1 MFFFLSEIADV
12 FNCLTYLAYSS
23 LYNLEISAQIFAAV
37 QNITAPPTKG
47 ANVSDLARQVALG
60 VATNHPQSAALLA
73 NLPEAVDDKRIAA
86 MLCRIPAFLS
96 MSMKLDDV
104 QQLGSSTPEMDLSV
118 AGAILALFNKRL
130 PLELFAP
137 QMKANKKLDNRS
149 RLLVNCYRYL
159 MNIFVFLQ
167 SQPRPQLLV
176 LEDKIDRKLT
186 LHVFLVK
193 KSLNSFLN
201 KSLKSL

>member
-1 MFFFLSEIADV
+1 M
-12 FNCLTYLAYSS
+12 
-23 LYNLEISAQIFAAV
+23 

-149 RLLVNCYRYL
+149 RLLVNCYRYVKA
-159 MNIFVFLQ
+159 FVFSQ
-167 SQPRPQLLV
+167 SQPRPQPLV